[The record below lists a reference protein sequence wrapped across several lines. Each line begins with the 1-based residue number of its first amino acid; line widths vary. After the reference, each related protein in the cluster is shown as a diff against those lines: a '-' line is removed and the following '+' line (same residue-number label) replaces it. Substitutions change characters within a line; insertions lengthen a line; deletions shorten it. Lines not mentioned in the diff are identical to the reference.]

1 MWRLVVQVHNMTYE
15 DYTDRFGN
23 EGITE
28 VDFQVYTLNN
38 THTHKQM
45 YKQTNKQFRRVT
57 CLSGLN

>member
-38 THTHKQM
+38 THTHTHIIC
-45 YKQTNKQFRRVT
+45 TNKQIN
-57 CLSGLN
+57 SSEE